1 MTDRRDFR
9 RRERKKLRVC
19 HPERESLITDDDS
32 EIELHQHFRRQAPVY
47 FLEPIG
53 LGHQRRNRGTLPL
66 EPSRIAYEPHQ
77 AKPPGLSGATGLFG
91 KVNAPAAVVAGR
103 SEFTLYRIG
112 PDGALAGDIDLN
124 KIAEPAA
131 RARLRQIGRDPTDY
145 MLSIDESKLGN
156 DGTLRFSVIMFVVKK
171 QTEAD
176 YRVEMK
182 VTPGKAPLHAR
193 IVSFRKSHVV
203 E

>member
-1 MTDRRDFR
+1 VR
-9 RRERKKLRVC
+9 
-19 HPERESLITDDDS
+19 
-32 EIELHQHFRRQAPVY
+32 Y
-47 FLEPIG
+47 
-53 LGHQRRNRGTLPL
+53 GT
-66 EPSRIAYEPHQ
+66 
-77 AKPPGLSGATGLFG
+77 G
-91 KVNAPAAVVAGR
+91 
-103 SEFTLYRIG
+103 EFTLYRIG

-124 KIAEPAA
+124 KIVEPAA

-145 MLSIDESKLGN
+145 MLSIGESKLGN

-182 VTPGKAPLHAR
+182 VTPGTAPLHAR
-193 IVSFRKSHVV
+193 IVSFRKSHAV